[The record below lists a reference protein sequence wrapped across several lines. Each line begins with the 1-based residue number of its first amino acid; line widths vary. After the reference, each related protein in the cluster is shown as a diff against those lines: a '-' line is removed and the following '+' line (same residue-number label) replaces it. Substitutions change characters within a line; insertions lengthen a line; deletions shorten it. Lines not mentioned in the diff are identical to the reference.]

1 MRLVS
6 GVAIGLSFLNLTVR
20 KSKCSNLPFFPSTA
34 KDWNQLLPDMPNITS
49 LTEFRNDLS
58 SLA

>member
-20 KSKCSNLPFFPSTA
+20 KSSNQNVQIPSTA
-34 KDWNQLLPDMPNITS
+34 KDWNQLLPDVPNITS

>member
-6 GVAIGLSFLNLTVR
+6 GVPIGLSFLNLTVR
-20 KSKCSNLPFFPSTA
+20 KTCSNLSFFPSTA
-34 KDWNQLLPDMPNITS
+34 KDWNQLLPDMPDITS

-58 SLA
+58 LLA